1 MNLYERLQQDLKD
14 AMRGGDTLRRDTLR
28 MAIAAA
34 KNRRIELMRDLVD
47 EDVVGVLQR
56 SVRSRHEAAGEYS
69 KAGREDL
76 AEKERAE
83 AAVLQGYLPQTLS
96 EDETR
101 DVVRRLAAELGI
113 SGKADLGRL
122 MKAVMAEHKG
132 RVDGKLVNRVAA
144 ELLG

>member
-1 MNLYERLQQDLKD
+1 MNLNERLQHDLKE
-14 AMRGGDTLRRDTLR
+14 AMRSGDTLRRDTLR
-28 MAIAAA
+28 MALAAA

-56 SVRSRHEAAGEYS
+56 SVRSRHEAATEYG

-76 AEKERAE
+76 ADKERAE
-83 AAVLQGYLPQTLS
+83 AVVLQGYLPQVLS

-101 DVVRRLAAELGI
+101 AIVRGLIAEHGI
-113 SGKADLGRL
+113 AGKADLGRL
-122 MKAVMAEHKG
+122 MKLVMAEHKG
-132 RVDGKLVNRVAA
+132 RVDGKLVNRIAA